1 MLSRQFIRETV
12 GKALRE
18 DLEYGDVTTEAIVP
32 LQTEGAGLIY
42 AREDGVIAG
51 LPFAEHAFKD
61 VDEGLDCICFVEE
74 GEKVSAGQ
82 RVMKISG
89 RLRSLLFAE
98 RTALNFLQRL
108 SGIAT
113 LTAAWVKELE
123 GFPVKL
129 ADTRKT
135 TPGLRVLEKYAVR
148 IGGGMNHRF
157 SLDSGIL
164 IKDNHIS
171 AAGGIS
177 RAINAVREHGSFI
190 WRIEV
195 EVTDL
200 EQLEKALAAGAE
212 IILLDNME
220 PPLIRKAVQIT
231 AGRVLLEAS
240 GNIGFEKLR
249 EVAAAGVDY
258 ISCGALTHSYR
269 SLDMNML
276 LETARRGCSD

>member
-1 MLSRQFIRETV
+1 MLSKQFIRETV
-12 GKALRE
+12 GNALRE

-32 LQTEGAGLIY
+32 LQTKGTGCIY
-42 AREDGVIAG
+42 AREEGVIAG
-51 LPFAEHAFKD
+51 LPLAEYTFRD
-61 VDEGLDCICFVEE
+61 IDENLDCARLVEE
-74 GEKVSAGQ
+74 GESVRSGQ
-82 RVMKISG
+82 PLMKISG
-89 RLRSLLFAE
+89 RLQPLLFAE
-98 RTALNFLQRL
+98 RTALNFIQRL

-123 GFPVKL
+123 GYSVKL
-129 ADTRKT
+129 VDTRKT

-148 IGGGMNHRF
+148 TGGGMNHRF

-171 AAGGIS
+171 AAGGITE
-177 RAINAVREHGSFI
+177 AIKAVREHGSFV

-195 EVTDL
+195 EVADL
-200 EQLEKALAAGAE
+200 EQLEKALDAGAD

-220 PPLIRKAVQIT
+220 SSMLRKAVEIT
-231 AGRVLLEAS
+231 AGRALLEAS
-240 GNIGFEKLR
+240 GNIGFERLR
-249 EVAAAGVDY
+249 EVAATGVNY

-276 LETARRGCSD
+276 LETVQEN

>member
-1 MLSRQFIRETV
+1 MSKQFIRETV
-12 GKALRE
+12 GNALRE

-32 LQTEGAGLIY
+32 LQTKGTGCIY
-42 AREDGVIAG
+42 AREEGVIAG
-51 LPFAEHAFKD
+51 LPLAEYTFRD
-61 VDEGLDCICFVEE
+61 IDENLDCARLVEE
-74 GEKVSAGQ
+74 GESVRSGQ
-82 RVMKISG
+82 PLMKISG
-89 RLRSLLFAE
+89 RLQPLLFAE
-98 RTALNFLQRL
+98 RTALNFIQRL

-123 GFPVKL
+123 GYSVKL
-129 ADTRKT
+129 VDTRKT

-148 IGGGMNHRF
+148 TGGGMNHRF

-171 AAGGIS
+171 AAGGITE
-177 RAINAVREHGSFI
+177 AIKAVREHGSFV

-195 EVTDL
+195 EVADL
-200 EQLEKALAAGAE
+200 EQLEKALDAGAD

-220 PPLIRKAVQIT
+220 SSMLRKAVEIT
-231 AGRVLLEAS
+231 AGRALLEAS
-240 GNIGFEKLR
+240 GNIGFERLR
-249 EVAAAGVDY
+249 EVAATGVNY

-276 LETARRGCSD
+276 LETVQEN

>member
-1 MLSRQFIRETV
+1 MLSQQFVREIV
-12 GKALRE
+12 GNALRE
-18 DLEYGDVTTEAIVP
+18 DLKYGDVTTEAIVP
-32 LQTEGAGLIY
+32 PQTRGAGCIY
-42 AREDGVIAG
+42 AREDGIIAG
-51 LPFAEHAFKD
+51 LPLAEYTFKD
-61 VDEGLDCICFVEE
+61 IDENLDCVCLVEE
-74 GEKVSAGQ
+74 GGRVSAGQ
-82 RVMKISG
+82 LLMKISG
-89 RLRSLLFAE
+89 RLQPLLFAE

-108 SGIAT
+108 SGIASI
-113 LTAAWVKELE
+113 TAAWVKELE

-171 AAGGIS
+171 AAGGIVE
-177 RAINAVREHGSFI
+177 AISAVRERGSFI

-195 EVTDL
+195 EVTSL
-200 EQLEKALAAGAE
+200 EQLEKALAAGAD
-212 IILLDNME
+212 IILLDNMDSS
-220 PPLIRKAVQIT
+220 LLRQAVEIT
-231 AGRVLLEAS
+231 AGRALLEAS
-240 GNIGFEKLR
+240 GNIGFERLR
-249 EVAAAGVDY
+249 EVASTGVDY

-276 LETARRGCSD
+276 LDTNGEHE

>member
-1 MLSRQFIRETV
+1 MLSQQFIREIV
-12 GKALRE
+12 GNALRE
-18 DLEYGDVTTEAIVP
+18 DLKYGDVTTEAIVP
-32 LQTEGAGLIY
+32 LQTRGAGCIY
-42 AREDGVIAG
+42 AREAGIIAG
-51 LPFAEHAFKD
+51 LPLAEYTFKD
-61 VDEGLDCICFVEE
+61 IDGNLDCVCLVEE
-74 GEKVSAGQ
+74 GGRVSAGQ
-82 RVMKISG
+82 LLMKISG
-89 RLRSLLFAE
+89 RLRPLLFAE

-108 SGIAT
+108 SGIASI
-113 LTAAWVKELE
+113 TAAWVKELE

-171 AAGGIS
+171 AAGGIVE
-177 RAINAVREHGSFI
+177 AISAVRERGSFI

-195 EVTDL
+195 EVTSL
-200 EQLEKALAAGAE
+200 EQLEKALAAGAD
-212 IILLDNME
+212 IILLDNMGSSM
-220 PPLIRKAVQIT
+220 LRRAVEIT
-231 AGRVLLEAS
+231 AGRALLEAS
-240 GNIGFEKLR
+240 GNIGFERLR
-249 EVAAAGVDY
+249 EVASTGVDY

-276 LETARRGCSD
+276 LETDGEPE

>member
-1 MLSRQFIRETV
+1 MLWSQFIKETV
-12 GKALRE
+12 SNALRE
-18 DLEYGDVTTEAIVP
+18 DFAYGDVTTEAIVP
-32 LQTEGAGLIY
+32 PDTEGQGTIY
-42 AREDGVIAG
+42 AREKGVIAG
-51 LPFAEHAFKD
+51 LPLAEYTFRD
-61 VDEGLDCICFVEE
+61 VDASVECTSLVEE
-74 GEKVSAGQ
+74 GGEICAGQ
-82 RVMKISG
+82 PVMKLG
-89 RLRSLLFAE
+89 GKLRSLLFAE
-98 RTALNFLQRL
+98 RVALNFLQRL

-113 LTAAWVKELE
+113 LTAAWVRELE
-123 GFPVKL
+123 GFPARL

-135 TPGLRVLEKYAVR
+135 TPGLRALEKYAVR
-148 IGGGMNHRF
+148 IGGGVNHRF

-171 AAGGIS
+171 AAGGVAA
-177 RAINAVREHGSFI
+177 AIDAVRRRASFI

-200 EQLEKALAAGAE
+200 EQLEKALVAGAE

-220 PPLIRKAVQIT
+220 TPAIEKAVQIT
-231 AGRVLLEAS
+231 AGRALLEAS
-240 GNIGFEKLR
+240 GNICFERLR

-276 LETARRGCSD
+276 LDKV

>member
-1 MLSRQFIRETV
+1 MLSQQFVREIV
-12 GKALRE
+12 GNALRE
-18 DLEYGDVTTEAIVP
+18 DLKYGDVTTEAIVP
-32 LQTEGAGLIY
+32 LQTRGAGCIY
-42 AREDGVIAG
+42 AREAGIIAG
-51 LPFAEHAFKD
+51 LPLAEYTFKD
-61 VDEGLDCICFVEE
+61 IDENLDCVCLVEE
-74 GEKVSAGQ
+74 GGRVSAGQ
-82 RVMKISG
+82 LLMKISG
-89 RLRSLLFAE
+89 RLRPLLFAE

-108 SGIAT
+108 SGIASI
-113 LTAAWVKELE
+113 TAAWVKELE

-171 AAGGIS
+171 AAGGIVE
-177 RAINAVREHGSFI
+177 AISAVRERGSFI

-195 EVTDL
+195 EVTSL
-200 EQLEKALAAGAE
+200 EQLEKALAAGAD
-212 IILLDNME
+212 IILLDNMGSSM
-220 PPLIRKAVQIT
+220 LRRAVEIT
-231 AGRVLLEAS
+231 AGRALLEAS
-240 GNIGFEKLR
+240 GNIGFERLR
-249 EVAAAGVDY
+249 EVASTGVDY

-276 LETARRGCSD
+276 LETDGEPE

>member
-1 MLSRQFIRETV
+1 MLSRQFINEV
-12 GKALRE
+12 IGEALRE
-18 DLEYGDVTTEAIVP
+18 DLEYGDVTTEAIVSP
-32 LQTEGAGLIY
+32 QAQGTGCIY

-51 LPFAEHAFKD
+51 LPLAEYTFKSL
-61 VDEGLDCICFVEE
+61 DEALDCSCLVQE
-74 GEKVSAGQ
+74 GDSVRAG
-82 RVMKISG
+82 RPVMRING
-89 RLRSLLFAE
+89 RLRPLLSAE

-113 LTAAWVKELE
+113 QTAAWVKELE
-123 GFPVKL
+123 GFPAKL

-148 IGGGMNHRF
+148 TGGGLNHRF

-171 AAGGIS
+171 AAGGI
-177 RAINAVREHGSFI
+177 AEAVNAVRASGSFI

-195 EVTDL
+195 EVTNL
-200 EQLEKALAAGAE
+200 KQLEEALAAGVE

-220 PPLIRKAVQIT
+220 SPAIKEAVQIT
-231 AGRVLLEAS
+231 AGRALLEAS
-240 GNIGFEKLR
+240 GNIGFERLR
-249 EVAAAGVDY
+249 EVAATGVDY

-269 SLDMNML
+269 SLDLNML
-276 LETARRGCSD
+276 LETVRENCD

>member
-1 MLSRQFIRETV
+1 MLWSQFIKETV
-12 GKALRE
+12 GCALRE
-18 DLEYGDVTTEAIVP
+18 DFAYGDVTTEAIVP
-32 LQTEGAGLIY
+32 PETMGLGTIY
-42 AREDGVIAG
+42 ARESGVIAG
-51 LPFAEHAFKD
+51 LPLAEYTFKD
-61 VDEGLDCICFVEE
+61 VDANLECTHLAEE
-74 GEKVSAGQ
+74 GGEICAGQ
-82 RVMKISG
+82 PVMKLSG
-89 RLRSLLFAE
+89 KLRSLLFAE
-98 RTALNFLQRL
+98 RVALNFLQRL

-123 GFPVKL
+123 GFPARL

-135 TPGLRVLEKYAVR
+135 TPGLRALEKYAVR
-148 IGGGMNHRF
+148 IGGGVNHRF

-164 IKDNHIS
+164 IKENHIS
-171 AAGGIS
+171 AAGGVAE
-177 RAINAVREHGSFI
+177 AIDAVRRRASFI

-200 EQLEKALAAGAE
+200 EQLEKALDAGAE

-220 PPLIRKAVQIT
+220 TPVINRAVQIT
-231 AGRVLLEAS
+231 AGRALLEAS
-240 GNIGFEKLR
+240 GNIGFERLR

-276 LETARRGCSD
+276 LDKV